1 VESVLTTETVS
12 FEALFRR
19 LIAAV
24 NLRIKNGEYTER
36 GLARILGISQPQMH
50 NVLKGARTL
59 HVDLADKLLW
69 KLGLSV
75 VQLFEAEELS
85 EELRARLAGT
95 GLPAFKKPIQQEF
108 HLRRHDRSQSK
119 KDLSLS

>member
-1 VESVLTTETVS
+1 VESEIVT
-12 FEALFRR
+12 FERLFRR
-19 LIAAV
+19 LIEAV

-59 HVDLADKLLW
+59 HVDLADRLLA

-75 VQLFEAEELS
+75 LHLFEADELS

-95 GLPAFKKPIQQEF
+95 GLSALKKPIQQEF
-108 HLRRHDRSQSK
+108 HLRPHDRSRPK
-119 KDLSLS
+119 KNLSLG

>member
-1 VESVLTTETVS
+1 VESVLTTETVF
-12 FEALFRR
+12 FERLFRR
-19 LIAAV
+19 LLAAV

-59 HVDLADKLLW
+59 HVDLADQLLL

-75 VQLFEAEELS
+75 VQLFEADELS
-85 EELRARLAGT
+85 EELRARLAGV
-95 GLPAFKKPIQQEF
+95 GLPAFKKPVQQEI
-108 HLRRHDRSQSK
+108 HLRPPQDAHNLRK
-119 KDLSLS
+119 I